1 MRTPSGPLLLV
12 LAIATACSSGAS
24 SSRAP
29 DEAGTEGEGGVGP
42 DGAVIGTTPDGGNSG
57 ADTGSL
63 GGDGDVLEAGTTVK
77 PGNGC
82 AAALGI
88 DAGFYTCSTQYF
100 VSPTGSDS
108 NSGTSMTDALQTIG
122 AATRLALNGGDCV
135 TVASGTYNETVLISG
150 SGSADTCTGYVVF
163 RAASAGGAKVVS
175 TDPYNGFMVNGNY
188 VMVDGFDLEDTST
201 GSAFTAGTNTLSNG
215 KVIVYHHI
223 AAVRNIAHD
232 SGGAGLGALHS
243 DYVRFEGNTVYNNSS
258 RSDYGDSGIDLW
270 EMQASD
276 TLPGFHIVIRNN
288 LSYSN
293 VESDIPTNLQTDGE
307 GIILDS
313 FDYAD
318 PTYGSTPYAQ
328 ETLVENNVIWGNG
341 GRGIEAAGAQPTSH
355 VTIRNNTVFNDNTQQ
370 QQYGGAEIVSWGNGN
385 AVANNI
391 VILGPGAQNGTAA
404 NQTTVAI
411 ADRCGP
417 SSAGVQITGGSVWAN
432 NVVYVMKSG
441 APLSSSNCI
450 TTPSNYSTIPM
461 GSNLMGVDPGLAAE
475 TSSTTLT
482 VQDFTLGASSPATH
496 AGTGT
501 DFAPFDYAYVTRPHP
516 PSIGAF
522 EP

>member
-243 DYVRFEGNTVYNNSS
+243 DYVRF
-258 RSDYGDSGIDLW
+258 
-270 EMQASD
+270 
-276 TLPGFHIVIRNN
+276 
-288 LSYSN
+288 
-293 VESDIPTNLQTDGE
+293 
-307 GIILDS
+307 
-313 FDYAD
+313 
-318 PTYGSTPYAQ
+318 
-328 ETLVENNVIWGNG
+328 
-341 GRGIEAAGAQPTSH
+341 
-355 VTIRNNTVFNDNTQQ
+355 
-370 QQYGGAEIVSWGNGN
+370 
-385 AVANNI
+385 
-391 VILGPGAQNGTAA
+391 
-404 NQTTVAI
+404 
-411 ADRCGP
+411 
-417 SSAGVQITGGSVWAN
+417 
-432 NVVYVMKSG
+432 
-441 APLSSSNCI
+441 
-450 TTPSNYSTIPM
+450 
-461 GSNLMGVDPGLAAE
+461 
-475 TSSTTLT
+475 
-482 VQDFTLGASSPATH
+482 
-496 AGTGT
+496 
-501 DFAPFDYAYVTRPHP
+501 
-516 PSIGAF
+516 
-522 EP
+522 